1 MRDKIKKYIEKIK
14 SFDLFNYFIKKRV
27 LSLEH
32 SKELQQNMIE
42 AFRWRI
48 AEKKTEEKSLQ
59 GKILHAR
66 NLIVGYNSQ
75 LEKINMVVEM
85 YN

>member
-14 SFDLFNYFIKKRV
+14 SFYFFNYFIKKKV

-32 SKELQQNMIE
+32 NKKLQQDMIQ
-42 AFRWRI
+42 AFKCRI
-48 AEKKTEEKSLQ
+48 DIKKTEEKRLQ

-66 NLIVGYNSQ
+66 NLIDGYDNQ
-75 LEKINMVVEM
+75 LEKINCVVEM